1 MTAHMTAR
9 WIKRVWRSI
18 RSASSVA
25 GSRRFQR
32 SDRGRPEHLE
42 TRCLL
47 AGNVSVSLSAAAAV
61 ITGDGQAND
70 LELVAVP
77 GSLLLRGRNGTTI
90 NGSQSPFTLSSSGT
104 TFQRQLQVHLGAGN
118 DVFSIGSDIRFGRL
132 VQIDGQAGDDT
143 ISVTGSNF
151 DHLLSVSSGTGND
164 SVVFSRL
171 TAAGPVSIAADG
183 SLQFATADST
193 LQRSLTVNTAAGADS
208 AVVTGSTIGG
218 SVVLLTGAGDDNI
231 AIQNSTLRSSLYVD
245 AGRGRDV
252 VLLDGAKV
260 TGPASLWMRQ
270 GNDSIIL
277 QGQTILS
284 RRLTVGALLGTD
296 QLEIAGTATTGRV
309 RKLGRPGSLAETA
322 QKDRITAA
330 TTGAL
335 ARAAAAISSA
345 APQLTATSNP
355 TTAAETA
362 GTAALTVT
370 RSGSTAL
377 PLIVQLTAGGSDRI
391 TLPATLTIPAG
402 SQSATA
408 TVTIVNN
415 TVVDGSAAIQI
426 TAAAAGF
433 TGGGTSLTITD
444 DDVAAPTQALTL
456 TPASN
461 TLAESNSAGIS
472 ITVARSSA
480 DQSAPLT
487 VALSAS
493 GGRLTLPATVTIPA
507 GAASTVVNATAVN
520 DQIVN
525 LPGSIAL
532 AATATGFTSGTAS
545 LTLLDDESPTLT
557 LASPATIAEAGTPAT
572 VTISRNTENVT
583 QALTVSL
590 SATSARLNLPATIT
604 IPAGA
609 ASAQF
614 TVTPVNDQIVN
625 LASSQTLTATA
636 SDFASGST
644 SIVITDDDSPT
655 LALSLSAA
663 TVAEG
668 APPVTATVSRN
679 TEDTT
684 QSLTVFIAIGS
695 DRATGPAT
703 VQIPAGQTSV
713 TFTVGAVDNQFVD
726 GAVTAQ
732 VSASATQF
740 VPGVTVL
747 TVTDNDTA
755 IAELQ
760 LSSDSSSIT
769 ENSATPLTLTV
780 TRTSTDLSQALEVT
794 LDADSGALTV
804 PATATIPAGQSSVDI
819 QLETLNDDIALGS
832 VTVTVSAI
840 ASGYAKTTLPLT
852 VLDDEVPAISITPGQ
867 ASLTEGSPNK
877 LQLTVSRNTADI
889 SEPLTVA
896 LSSVSSRIS
905 LPGSVVIPGGSR
917 QVQFSV
923 QAVNDQIVSVTS
935 SALIEASAASF
946 TSGQSSLTVN
956 EDDIFTLSVDPA
968 IPSVNELIGQVS
980 TTVSLGKAADQDIVV
995 SLAYS
1000 QPDLL
1005 TGPASVTVPAGQLS
1019 VQLQL
1024 SVIPGSVP
1032 EGTRTGSVTA
1042 TIAGTAAT
1050 DSANVLV
1057 QDGDS
1062 FSLTTDVSANQT
1074 EQSSGILLTRSSSFI
1089 VNGVTAPNA
1098 SIAVDSNGDG
1108 QYDDATATADSSGI
1122 YSLTVPLT
1130 ADGQNKGDHRL
1141 LIRATAAAGVA
1152 DQTVYVHYAVGTLI
1166 RFNTTSG
1173 TFDVELLNADAPI
1186 TVANFI
1192 SYQASPAYSGL
1203 IVHRSVP
1210 QFVIQGGGFTL
1221 DNGQITGVPT
1231 NPPIQNEFSAANS
1244 NVRGTLAMAMVS
1256 GNINSGTSQW
1266 FINVADNTFLDEGKY
1281 TVFGR
1286 VLGNGMTVVDQI
1298 NNLTTYDLKTAWNN
1312 GALGEVPLTKAPPS
1326 GTQLTGTVSLQ
1337 AGSTLLTGSGTAFTT
1352 ELAVGTDIWINNRIY
1367 RIDSITSDTAAVLS
1381 AAASASAT
1389 SASAWK
1395 EFLPNDADYVVFSSI
1410 DELLP
1415 LLP

>member
-1 MTAHMTAR
+1 VTAHMTAQ
-9 WIKRVWRSI
+9 WIKQVWRSI

-61 ITGDGQAND
+61 ITGDGQGND

-90 NGSQSPFTLSSSGT
+90 NGSQSPFTLSSNGT
-104 TFQRQLQVHLGAGN
+104 TFQRQLQIHLGAGN

-151 DHLLSVSSGTGND
+151 DRLLSVSSGTGND

-171 TAAGPVSIAADG
+171 TAAGPVSISADG

-277 QGQTILS
+277 QGQTVLS

-377 PLIVQLTAGGSDRI
+377 PLIVQLSAAGSDRI

-415 TVVDGSAAIQI
+415 TAVDGSAAVQI

-461 TLAESNSAGIS
+461 TLAESNSAGIG

-487 VALSAS
+487 VALSAT

-590 SATSARLNLPATIT
+590 SAASARLNLPATIT

-625 LASSQTLTATA
+625 LAGSQTLTATA

-644 SIVITDDDSPT
+644 SIAITDDDSPT

-679 TEDTT
+679 TEDTA

-703 VQIPAGQTSV
+703 VQIPAGQTTV
-713 TFTVGAVDNQFVD
+713 TFTVSAVDNQFVD

-804 PATATIPAGQSSVDI
+804 PATATIPAGQSSVDV

-867 ASLTEGSPNK
+867 ASLTEGSPNN

-935 SALIEASAASF
+935 SALIDASAASF
-946 TSGQSSLTVN
+946 TSGQSSLTVS

-1141 LIRATAAAGVA
+1141 VIRATAAAGTA

-1186 TVANFI
+1186 TVANFL

-1221 DNGQITGVPT
+1221 DNGRITGVPT

-1367 RIDSITSDTAAVLS
+1367 RIDSITSDTSAVLS

>member
-1 MTAHMTAR
+1 MTAQ
-9 WIKRVWRSI
+9 WIKRVWRNIS
-18 RSASSVA
+18 SASSVA

-61 ITGDGQAND
+61 ITGDSQAND

-90 NGSQSPFTLSSSGT
+90 NGSQSPFTLSATGT
-104 TFQRQLQVHLGAGN
+104 TFQRRLQVQLGAGN
-118 DVFSIGSDIRFGRL
+118 DVFSIGSDIRFGSL
-132 VQIDGQAGDDT
+132 VQLDGQAGDDT
-143 ISVTGSNF
+143 ISVTGSKF
-151 DHLLSVSSGTGND
+151 DRLLSVSSGTGND
-164 SVVFSRL
+164 TVVFSRL
-171 TAAGPVSIAADG
+171 TADGAVSITGDG
-183 SLQFATADST
+183 SLQFSTADST
-193 LQRSLTVNTAAGADS
+193 LNRSLTLSTAAGADS

-260 TGPASLWMRQ
+260 TGPVSLWMRQ

-277 QGQTILS
+277 QGQTVLS
-284 RRLTVGALLGTD
+284 RRLIVGALLGTD
-296 QLEIAGTATTGRV
+296 QLEIAGTATTGRI
-309 RKLGRPGSLAETA
+309 RKFGRPGSVAETA

-330 TTGAL
+330 STGAL
-335 ARAAAAISSA
+335 ARAAAAVSSA
-345 APQLTATSNP
+345 APQLTAAGNP
-355 TTAAETA
+355 TTVAETA

-377 PLIVQLTAGGSDRI
+377 PLTVQLTASTSDRV

-415 TVVDGSAAIQI
+415 TAVDGSATIQI

-433 TGGGTSLTITD
+433 TGGSTSLTITD
-444 DDVAAPTQALTL
+444 DDVAAVTPALTL

-461 TLAESNSAGIS
+461 SLAEDSSADVS
-472 ITVARSSA
+472 ITIARSSA
-480 DQSAPLT
+480 DQSDPLT
-487 VALSAS
+487 VALSS
-493 GGRLTLPATVTIPA
+493 SSGRLILPATATIPA
-507 GAASTVVNATAVN
+507 GAASVVVNATAVN

-532 AATATGFTSGTAS
+532 AATAAGFTSGTAS

-557 LASPATIAEAGTPAT
+557 LTAPATIAEAGAAVT
-572 VTISRNTENVT
+572 VTVSRNTENVA
-583 QALTVSL
+583 QDLAVSL

-614 TVTPVNDQIVN
+614 TVTPANDQIVN
-625 LASSQTLTATA
+625 LSAGQTLTATA
-636 SDFASGST
+636 ADFAAGSA
-644 SIVITDDDSPT
+644 SVSITDDDTPA
-655 LALSLSAA
+655 LALSLSAE

-684 QSLTVFIAIGS
+684 QPLTVAVSVGS
-695 DRATGPAT
+695 DRATGPENIE
-703 VQIPAGQTSV
+703 IPAGQTSV
-713 TFTVGAVDNQFVD
+713 TFPVSAVDNQFVD
-726 GAVTAQ
+726 GADTLDVS
-732 VSASATQF
+732 VSAAQF
-740 VPGVTVL
+740 VPGVVLL

-755 IAELQ
+755 VAELQ
-760 LSSDSSSIT
+760 LTSDSSSIT
-769 ENSATPLTLTV
+769 ENSSTPLTLTI
-780 TRTSTDLSQALEVT
+780 TRTSDDLSQALEVT

-804 PATATIPAGQSSVDI
+804 PATATIPAGQSSVDVL
-819 QLETLNDDIALGS
+819 LETLNDDIALGS

-852 VLDDEVPAISITPGQ
+852 VLDDEVPTISITPGQ
-867 ASLTEGSPNK
+867 ASLTEGSLNSV
-877 LQLTVSRNTADI
+877 QLTVSRNTADI
-889 SEPLTVA
+889 SEPLTVSLA
-896 LSSVSSRIS
+896 SASSRLS
-905 LPGSVVIPGGSR
+905 LPGSVVIPAGSR

-923 QAVNDQIVSVTS
+923 QAVNDQIVSVS
-935 SALIEASAASF
+935 STASIDASAASF
-946 TSGQSSLTVN
+946 TSGQSSLTVS
-956 EDDIFTLSVDPA
+956 EDDILVLSVNPA
-968 IPSVNELIGQVS
+968 IPSVNELIGQIS
-980 TTVSLGKAADQDIVV
+980 TSVSLEKAADQDIVV

-1005 TGPASVTVPAGQLS
+1005 TGPATVTVPAGQLS
-1019 VQLQL
+1019 VQIQL

-1042 TIAGTAAT
+1042 TIAGTSAT

-1089 VNGVTAPNA
+1089 ISGVTAPNA
-1098 SIAVDSNGDG
+1098 IIAVDSNGDG
-1108 QYDDATATADSSGI
+1108 LYDDATATADSSGI

-1130 ADGQNKGDHRL
+1130 ADGPDKGDHRL
-1141 LIRATAAAGVA
+1141 VIKATAAAGVA

-1186 TVANFI
+1186 TVANFL
-1192 SYQASPAYSGL
+1192 SYQASPAWSGL

-1221 DNGQITGVPT
+1221 DNGLITSVPT
-1231 NPPIQNEFSAANS
+1231 SPPIQNEFLAENS
-1244 NVRGTLAMAMVS
+1244 NVRGTLAMAMVAD
-1256 GNINSGTSQW
+1256 NINSGTSQW

-1298 NNLTTYDLKTAWNN
+1298 NDLTTWDLKTAWNN

-1337 AGSTLLTGSGTAFTT
+1337 ADSNLLTGSSTAFTT
-1352 ELAVGTDIWINNRIY
+1352 ELAVGTDIWINNKIY
-1367 RIDSITSDTAAVLS
+1367 RIDSITSDTSAVLS
-1381 AAASASAT
+1381 APASAT
-1389 SASAWK
+1389 VTAASAWK
-1395 EFLPNDADYVVFSSI
+1395 ELLPDDADYVVFSSI